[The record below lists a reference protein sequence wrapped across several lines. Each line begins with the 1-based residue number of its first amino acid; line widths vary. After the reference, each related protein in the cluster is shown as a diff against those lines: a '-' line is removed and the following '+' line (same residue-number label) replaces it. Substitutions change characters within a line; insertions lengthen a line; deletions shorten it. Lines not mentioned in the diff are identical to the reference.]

1 MPILE
6 ERMIYKVGKSSLAIT
21 LPRGWLRYLGL
32 QPGDKVE
39 IEVNG
44 ELTIRPLK
52 RQGNGKTQISGQ
64 ANS

>member
-21 LPRGWLRYLGL
+21 LPRGWLRYWGL

-39 IEVNG
+39 IEANG
-44 ELTIRPLK
+44 ELAIRPLK
-52 RQGNGKTQISGQ
+52 GQGNGKAQIGSQ
-64 ANS
+64 AKS